1 MREASYAV
9 VRYIADPARSEPL
22 NVGIIIWTEKGWS
35 LRVDEAAVARVV
47 RENPRL
53 ERDALLYLDAYLRR
67 ELATRVPPFT
77 EEGFLRVI
85 KEQTGFPVLI
95 SEPRAT
101 MVGGETVSD
110 INAALGQLVSRIVT
124 PRRRS
129 GGSGLRVVSFLERE
143 LRPYVERQAISR
155 HHTFIAPRTGVTRS
169 VDFYANSRAN
179 VALDVVNLALVRAD
193 EIRLRADA
201 EAFKIWDL
209 LADGDL
215 NEYLVY
221 CEFPPDDKPE
231 GLKQNATKIMEST
244 GGRVTR
250 DLDEAIEVLA
260 SAARDSQLF
269 T

>member
-1 MREASYAV
+1 M
-9 VRYIADPARSEPL
+9 
-22 NVGIIIWTEKGWS
+22 
-35 LRVDEAAVARVV
+35 
-47 RENPRL
+47 
-53 ERDALLYLDAYLRR
+53 
-67 ELATRVPPFT
+67 
-77 EEGFLRVI
+77 
-85 KEQTGFPVLI
+85 
-95 SEPRAT
+95 
-101 MVGGETVSD
+101 
-110 INAALGQLVSRIVT
+110 
-124 PRRRS
+124 
-129 GGSGLRVVSFLERE
+129 
-143 LRPYVERQAISR
+143 
-155 HHTFIAPRTGVTRS
+155 
-169 VDFYANSRAN
+169 DFYANSRAN